1 MTGARSVP
9 AARGIVHAMRP
20 IDPTDL
26 DDALAQCR
34 DALVSLRG
42 ARIFLT
48 GATGFYGAWLLESLA
63 HAREALDLDV
73 DAVVLTRDPA
83 RAIARM
89 PHLGGRGWLRFHAGD
104 ARDFATPDGSFSHIV
119 HAATSTSF
127 GPGGVEDPLDTVGVI
142 VDGTR
147 RALAMAREKGVARLL
162 YASSG
167 AVYGRQPAHLT
178 HLPEDHPGAPDTMD
192 LRSAYGHAKRLAEHL
207 CAQARGVE
215 AVIARGFAF
224 VGPHLPL
231 DVHFAIGNFL
241 RDAIAGRTIVVSSDG
256 SPMRSYLYGSDL
268 AAWMWV
274 MLARGVASRPYNLGS
289 DDDRRLGDVAGRV
302 GALLGVPVEVR
313 GVPDP
318 SAARHRY
325 VPSVARARGEL
336 GLEVTVGLD
345 DAITRT
351 ARWHRGG

>member
-1 MTGARSVP
+1 
-9 AARGIVHAMRP
+9 MRP
-20 IDPTDL
+20 LDAADL
-26 DDALAQCR
+26 DATLAQAR
-34 DALVSLRG
+34 DAFASLRG

-48 GATGFYGAWLLESLA
+48 GATGFYGVWLLETLA
-63 HAREALDLDV
+63 HARRALDLDL

-83 RAIARM
+83 RVAARL
-89 PHLGGRGWLRFHAGD
+89 PHLAGHPWLRFHSGD
-104 ARDFATPDGSFSHIV
+104 VRDFASPDGGFSHVV
-119 HAATSTSF
+119 HAATPTSYP
-127 GPGGVEDPLDTVGVI
+127 PGVVEDPLDTVDV
-142 VDGTR
+142 VVRGTQ
-147 RALAMAREKGVARLL
+147 RALAFAREKNTPRLL
-162 YASSG
+162 FTSSG
-167 AVYGRQPAHLT
+167 AVYGRQPAELT

-215 AVIARGFAF
+215 CVVARGFAF

-241 RDAIAGRTIVVSSDG
+241 RDGLAGRPIVVSSDG
-256 SPMRSYLYGSDL
+256 SPMRSYLHGSDL
-268 AAWMWV
+268 AAWLWV
-274 MLARGVASRPYNLGS
+274 MLARGVGSRPYNLGS

-313 GVPDP
+313 GKADP
-318 SAARHRY
+318 TAARHRY

-336 GLEVTVGLD
+336 GLEVTIGLD
-345 DAITRT
+345 EAIVRT